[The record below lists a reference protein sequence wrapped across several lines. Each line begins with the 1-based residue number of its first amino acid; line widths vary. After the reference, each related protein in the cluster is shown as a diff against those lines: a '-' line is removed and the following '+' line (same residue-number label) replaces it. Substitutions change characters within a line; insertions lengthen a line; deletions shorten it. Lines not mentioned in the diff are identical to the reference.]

1 MDFVGLVSGFK
12 RISLETVDLLL
23 EFWERVS

>member
-12 RISLETVDLLL
+12 RISLETGDLLL
-23 EFWERVS
+23 EFWQLVS